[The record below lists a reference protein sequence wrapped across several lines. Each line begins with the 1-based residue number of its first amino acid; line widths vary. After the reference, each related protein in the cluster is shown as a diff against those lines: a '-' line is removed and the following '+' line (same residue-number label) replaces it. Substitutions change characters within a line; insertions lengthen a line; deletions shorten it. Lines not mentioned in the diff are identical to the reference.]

1 MKNTTKVKVYYK
13 DTDAEGVVYY
23 GNYLGWLEVGRTELI
38 EGMGVLQEKLR
49 KESGIVFA
57 IREVNVKYLAP
68 ALLGDKLLIDTTIS
82 EMTGATV
89 VFDQRI
95 FKEADGTGVLE
106 ATVTAFAM
114 DLKEMRPVKVPG
126 EFRDRYE
133 KM

>member
-23 GNYLGWLEVGRTELI
+23 GNYMGWLEVGRTELI
-38 EGMGVLQEKLR
+38 EELGVSQEKLR

-68 ALLGDKLLIDTTIS
+68 ALLGDKLTIDTTIS
-82 EMTGATV
+82 DVTGATV

-95 FKEADGTGVLE
+95 FKESDGARILE

-114 DLKEMRPVKVPG
+114 DVKEMRPVKIPG
-126 EFRDRYE
+126 EFRDRFAA
-133 KM
+133 